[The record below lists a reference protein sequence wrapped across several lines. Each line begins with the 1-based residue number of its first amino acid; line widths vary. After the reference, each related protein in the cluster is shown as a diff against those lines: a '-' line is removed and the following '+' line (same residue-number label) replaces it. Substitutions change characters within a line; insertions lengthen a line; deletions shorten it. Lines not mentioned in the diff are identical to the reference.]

1 LCGNAPRPNNRVA
14 KLGGCFALLCGSTC
28 TAQSEDLS
36 SAIALDNNSRGY
48 PRIDTL
54 PSPKTMYLCSG
65 WGEKARTSLQ
75 AAITQV
81 FDQNSI
87 FTGKLVKKDGCYF
100 VLPGFFQFEDLFIV
114 KEGPSVSVPSSTQER
129 VTLMQAVLVHHF
141 RNKRSSGVEEL
152 ANVLPLFQLEVLTLP
167 AGMACICLSISHM
180 LVDGVAYHTV
190 VQLISD
196 ALQGK
201 EITPMVWKVGKDSA
215 DRLTAGFCALT
226 LRIWVKQAMQKLLG
240 KNCNPGGTFVV
251 DTKKCADLKQSLKRD
266 VAFLSTNDLIVAAM
280 AEVLPGRTT
289 VMFKTERGR
298 VPGIDVGVGGNQI
311 SVVCGCVA
319 GDPVAV
325 RKLVSMDTATTNETT
340 LLDLVTGNFHLT
352 SNITSDA
359 TLAGAG
365 LETLVCCLDAAGG
378 MFPFAVITK
387 ANQETTLVTH
397 SVDAKELQI
406 LARGKLL
413 SHLMIP

>member
-1 LCGNAPRPNNRVA
+1 
-14 KLGGCFALLCGSTC
+14 
-28 TAQSEDLS
+28 
-36 SAIALDNNSRGY
+36 
-48 PRIDTL
+48 
-54 PSPKTMYLCSG
+54 MYRCSG

-141 RNKRSSGVEEL
+141 RNKSLGVEEL

-180 LVDGVAYHTV
+180 LVDGPAYHTV

-201 EITPMVWKVGKDSA
+201 EITPMVRKGGKDSA

-325 RKLVSMDTATTNETT
+325 RKSVNVDVNNFFLFDIVTRNVHFITSWCFDARFQGAGLVTEVRCPLGAFCDDNLIGGAVIINADRETT
-340 LLDLVTGNFHLT
+340 LIHCN
-352 SNITSDA
+352 
-359 TLAGAG
+359 
-365 LETLVCCLDAAGG
+365 
-378 MFPFAVITK
+378 M
-387 ANQETTLVTH
+387 
-397 SVDAKELQI
+397 DAKD

-413 SHLMIP
+413 SHLMAA

>member
-1 LCGNAPRPNNRVA
+1 
-14 KLGGCFALLCGSTC
+14 
-28 TAQSEDLS
+28 
-36 SAIALDNNSRGY
+36 
-48 PRIDTL
+48 
-54 PSPKTMYLCSG
+54 
-65 WGEKARTSLQ
+65 
-75 AAITQV
+75 
-81 FDQNSI
+81 
-87 FTGKLVKKDGCYF
+87 
-100 VLPGFFQFEDLFIV
+100 
-114 KEGPSVSVPSSTQER
+114 
-129 VTLMQAVLVHHF
+129 MQAVLVHHF

-226 LRIWVKQAMQKLLG
+226 LRFWVKQAKRKLLG
-240 KNCNPGGTFVV
+240 KNCNPGGAFLV

-289 VMFKTERGR
+289 IIVKTKRGR
-298 VPGIDVGVGGNQI
+298 VPGIDAGVGGNPV
-311 SVVCGCVA
+311 SMVCGCVA

-325 RKLVSMDTATTNETT
+325 RKLVSTDTATTNKTT
-340 LLDLVTGNFHLT
+340 LLDLVTGNFHFT
-352 SNITSDA
+352 SNFTSDA

-365 LETLVCCLDAAGG
+365 LETLVCCFVATGEK
-378 MFPFAVITK
+378 MFPYAMITK

-413 SHLMIP
+413 SHLMIA